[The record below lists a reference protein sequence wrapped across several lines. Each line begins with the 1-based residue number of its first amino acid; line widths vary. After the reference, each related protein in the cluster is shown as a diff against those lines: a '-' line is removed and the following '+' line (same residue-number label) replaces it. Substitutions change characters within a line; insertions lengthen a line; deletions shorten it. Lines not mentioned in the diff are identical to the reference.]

1 MLIHATLPGQN
12 LKKNTK
18 NQSKNLTN
26 INLTYRN
33 KSFSL
38 EKFFSKRFVIEPGR

>member
-18 NQSKNLTN
+18 NQSKNLTR
-26 INLTYRN
+26 INLTN
-33 KSFSL
+33 QINNFSF
-38 EKFFSKRFVIEPGR
+38 EKYFSEIFNITTGI